1 MSRRRSSPLDRVLG
15 RIDDLDAQNLAILA
29 RRLERERDLMETV
42 LDTLQEGVLVLSHDG
57 AVEYANASAAHL
69 LGFPSEPEG
78 RSDLRRLAPDLA
90 PALEVRYPEPRVLRL
105 HLARVSDS
113 QGPELARR
121 VAVLSDVTAER
132 VQTEDR
138 VESERI
144 DSIVTLAAGVAHEVG
159 NPLNAIGI
167 HLQLLEREAAKL
179 GDSPSARKVRESAAV
194 CRSEISRLDGI
205 VRDFLGAV
213 RPAPPVLADTDL
225 VAVVAEA
232 VALLRDQME
241 QLGVRVSVDVPSGVP
256 PILGDRNQV
265 KQALFNVL
273 KNALEAMDR
282 GGEIDVALSHD
293 DEWVAV
299 EVRDTGVGIPV
310 ERLTRVFDAYY
321 TTKGSGAGVGMLIL
335 LRIMRAHGGT
345 VDIRS
350 TPGSGTA
357 VTLRFPLRN
366 RRVRT
371 LEAPKA

>member
-42 LDTLQEGVLVLSHDG
+42 LDTLREGVLVLSHDG

-78 RSDLRRLAPDLA
+78 RPDLRRLAPDLA
-90 PALEVRYPEPRVLRL
+90 AALDLPVDSAALSREVEVRYPESRVLRL

-113 QGPELARR
+113 QSPELARR

-144 DSIVTLAAGVAHEVG
+144 DSIVALAAGVAHEVG

-194 CRSEISRLDGI
+194 CRSEIARLDGI

-213 RPAPPVLADTDL
+213 RPAPPALADTDL
-225 VAVVAEA
+225 VAVVADA

-241 QLGVRVSVDVPSGVP
+241 QLGVRVSVDV
-256 PILGDRNQV
+256 
-265 KQALFNVL
+265 
-273 KNALEAMDR
+273 
-282 GGEIDVALSHD
+282 
-293 DEWVAV
+293 
-299 EVRDTGVGIPV
+299 
-310 ERLTRVFDAYY
+310 
-321 TTKGSGAGVGMLIL
+321 
-335 LRIMRAHGGT
+335 
-345 VDIRS
+345 
-350 TPGSGTA
+350 
-357 VTLRFPLRN
+357 
-366 RRVRT
+366 
-371 LEAPKA
+371 